1 MKKFKLDYELAD
13 KITLANL
20 KDQRKMLKKMNKDHL
35 QNGTWL
41 HPDDLVQNA
50 KLIDAMTEII
60 DYYGG

>member
-1 MKKFKLDYELAD
+1 MKKFKLDYELVE
-13 KITLANL
+13 KITLESL